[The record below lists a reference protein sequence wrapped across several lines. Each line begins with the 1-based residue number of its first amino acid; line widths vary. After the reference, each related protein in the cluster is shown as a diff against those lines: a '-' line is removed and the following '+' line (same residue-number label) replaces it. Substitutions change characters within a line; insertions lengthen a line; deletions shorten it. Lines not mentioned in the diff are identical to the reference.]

1 MEVIP
6 VVYTL
11 KCVILAKYNSCDQ
24 TLSCVLRGEPTA
36 PLGAAG
42 QPVHP
47 GCSQGRGTSRHPSG
61 RRYHGNSFDRLRFG
75 PNELL
80 KHKGRF
86 VVLMPGLLQ
95 SSHCLQ
101 GPALGWHSHARAGR
115 WLAVPGAQQ
124 GPGVPPSAPAQY
136 EALLPEGKV

>member
-42 QPVHP
+42 QPICP
-47 GCSQGRGTSRHPSG
+47 GCSQGRGSSRHPSG
-61 RRYHGNSFDRLRFG
+61 HRYHGNSFDHLRFG

-86 VVLMPGLLQ
+86 VVLMPWLLQ

-101 GPALGWHSHARAGR
+101 GPALGWHRQGAGWR
-115 WLAVPGAQQ
+115 CLGLSRDPVCLPVPQHSTKHCSQKGR
-124 GPGVPPSAPAQY
+124 Y
-136 EALLPEGKV
+136 RL